1 MKNLVT
7 IILVVIIA
15 VLLGAHYL
23 LGTDYLKH
31 RQDQETLQAQITRTT
46 RALAQTPGPAGDLES
61 RLATAKSG
69 LAAAKGALP
78 LEVNSTR
85 VIDAILRLAENS
97 QVKAIPLTTKPWAK
111 DTVVTGY
118 YAFRLSMSASGE
130 FPQVSSFIGQ
140 LESGEFASVVVE
152 SLAVSRVFTTSEGAA
167 PVVAGLTL
175 AIYARSTPAE

>member
-1 MKNLVT
+1 MSKILMIDDDKDFGSLVFT
-7 IILVVIIA
+7 HFSA
-15 VLLGAHYL
+15 LGY
-23 LGTDYLKH
+23 GM
-31 RQDQETLQAQITRTT
+31 TLAENGK
-46 RALAQTPGPAGDLES
+46 A
-61 RLATAKSG
+61 G
-69 LAAAKGALP
+69 LAAAQGALP

-97 QVKAIPLTTKPWAK
+97 RVKAIPLTTKPWAK